1 MSFDSALI
9 PEDEV
14 LLEDLQ
20 DPEFRED
27 WNKTAPARWLAIE
40 LAHYRAEHGLTQAQL
55 AEHLGVD
62 PEDVERMEDGTENPS
77 LQELMCIAQRL
88 GIEIMIDI
96 HPADREPELPR
107 RSVRKRSTSV
117 SYDGMQL
124 VMATA

>member
-1 MSFDSALI
+1 MDLSAVLVSD
-9 PEDEV
+9 DEV
-14 LLEDLQ
+14 LAEELQ
-20 DPEFRED
+20 DPEFRRE
-27 WNKTAPARWLAIE
+27 WNKKAPARWLAIE

-77 LQELMCIAQRL
+77 LQELMFIAQRL

-107 RSVRKRSTSV
+107 KRAKQRSTSV
-117 SYDGMQL
+117 SMNGAEL
-124 VMATA
+124 VMDTA